1 MNPGCLQRPRGHKT
15 QEGEPQPEPQP
26 QAQPQEGEPQPD
38 PPEIQVEIPLS
49 QSGPV
54 QQQILSQE
62 VPNIVETSGHR
73 QEGKTHGLRGP
84 VVYPN
89 SFGVRPPFPQQRG
102 AAPVAGPALPQQRGA
117 APLKRVS
124 FPKSGLDT
132 NEPDFMYFIP
142 NQVMRPD
149 YPK

>member
-1 MNPGCLQRPRGHKT
+1 LIYYITLILQ
-15 QEGEPQPEPQP
+15 
-26 QAQPQEGEPQPD
+26 
-38 PPEIQVEIPLS
+38 
-49 QSGPV
+49 
-54 QQQILSQE
+54 
-62 VPNIVETSGHR
+62 
-73 QEGKTHGLRGP
+73 GKTYGLRGP

-102 AAPVAGPALPQQRGA
+102 AAPAAGPALPQQRGA